1 MERSIFSQ
9 KIGIIGGG
17 QLGKMILNE
26 TNKWSLNISILD
38 SNKNSPCKNLCN
50 GFYVGDLLDYE
61 TVLNFGRQCDLI
73 TYEIEHINEQAL
85 FDLEKE
91 GVTVYPKPE
100 TLKIIQDKNSQK
112 EFYKRNELPTAD
124 FSYYKS
130 IDDLKIGIQEGRVEF
145 PSVWKKTKFGYDGF
159 GVKILKSSED
169 LNDIPESEMII
180 EKLIPFEK
188 EIAVIVARNSKG
200 KIKNFDVVEMEFN
213 EISNQVEFVISPS
226 NISDDIKKEAIK
238 IAIETAEKFNL
249 IGLLAVEMFLTK
261 DNKILINEVA
271 PRPHNSGHY
280 TLDACNTSQFEQH
293 IRAILDLELGDVSQK
308 GKAIMLNL
316 VGEENFFGKV
326 IYSNLNYALA
336 DNSSYVHIY
345 GKEETRPN
353 RKMGHITIICD
364 NFEDAYIKA
373 KNFKNT
379 IKVKSINNG

>member
-1 MERSIFSQ
+1 MKRNIFSQ

-17 QLGKMILNE
+17 QLGKMILND
-26 TNKWSLNISILD
+26 TNKWSLNISIID

-61 TVLNFGRQCDLI
+61 TVFNFGRQCDLI
-73 TYEIEHINEQAL
+73 TYEIEHINTQAL

-91 GVTVYPKPE
+91 GIIVYPKPE

-124 FSYYKS
+124 FSFYKNLN
-130 IDDLKIGIQEGRVEF
+130 DLKIGIKEGKVEF
-145 PSVWKKTKFGYDGF
+145 PCVWKKTKFGYDGF
-159 GVKILKSSED
+159 GVKILNSVKD
-169 LNDIPESEMII
+169 LNDISESEMII

-188 EIAVIVARNSKG
+188 EIAVIVARNSNG
-200 KIKNFDVVEMEFN
+200 KIKNFEVVEMEFN

-226 NISDDIKKEAIK
+226 NLSKEIKNEAIK

-249 IGLLAVEMFLTK
+249 IGILAVEMFLTK
-261 DNKILINEVA
+261 NNQILINEVA

-293 IRAILDLELGDVSQK
+293 IRAILGLELGDVSQK
-308 GKAIMLNL
+308 GNAIMLNL
-316 VGEENFFGKV
+316 VGEENSFGKV
-326 IYSNLNYALA
+326 IYSNLDDALN
-336 DNSSYVHIY
+336 DDSSYVHIY
-345 GKEETRPN
+345 GKEVTRPN

-364 NFEDAYIKA
+364 NFEDAYRKA
-373 KNFKNT
+373 KNFKKT

>member
-1 MERSIFSQ
+1 MKKSIFNH

-61 TVLNFGRQCDLI
+61 TVLNFGRKCDLI
-73 TYEIEHINEQAL
+73 TYEIEHINTQAL

-91 GVTVYPKPE
+91 GIIVYPKAE
-100 TLKIIQDKNSQK
+100 TLKIIQNKNSQK

-124 FSYYKS
+124 FSFYKS
-130 IDDLKIGIQEGRVEF
+130 IDDLKIGIKEGKVKF

-159 GVKILKSSED
+159 GVKILKSTKD

-226 NISDDIKKEAIK
+226 NISEEIKKQAIE

-261 DNKILINEVA
+261 DNQILINEVA

-293 IRAILDLELGDVSQK
+293 IRAILGLELGDVSQK

-326 IYSNLNYALA
+326 IYSNLDNALA
-336 DNSSYVHIY
+336 DDSAYVHIY

>member
-1 MERSIFSQ
+1 MKKSIFNH

-61 TVLNFGRQCDLI
+61 TVLNFGRKCDLI
-73 TYEIEHINEQAL
+73 TYEIEHINTQAL

-91 GVTVYPKPE
+91 GIIVYPKAE
-100 TLKIIQDKNSQK
+100 TLKIIQNKNSQK

-124 FSYYKS
+124 FSFYKS
-130 IDDLKIGIQEGRVEF
+130 IDDLKIGIKEGKVKF

-159 GVKILKSSED
+159 GVKILKSTKD

-226 NISDDIKKEAIK
+226 NISEEIKKQAIE

-261 DNKILINEVA
+261 DNQILINEVA

-293 IRAILDLELGDVSQK
+293 IRAILGLELGDVSQK

-316 VGEENFFGKV
+316 VGEENFFGRV
-326 IYSNLNYALA
+326 IYSNLDDALA
-336 DNSSYVHIY
+336 DDSSYVHIY